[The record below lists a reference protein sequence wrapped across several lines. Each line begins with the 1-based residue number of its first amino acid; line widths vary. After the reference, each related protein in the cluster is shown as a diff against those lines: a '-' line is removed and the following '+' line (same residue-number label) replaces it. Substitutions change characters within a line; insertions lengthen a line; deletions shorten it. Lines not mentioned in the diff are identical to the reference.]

1 MGRRPGRK
9 GFNVVAEGNP
19 MPSVVAAQMNWCL
32 IFPSTATDTLS
43 SGQNITNSETIV
55 SEGDVFELGFFSP
68 GNSAIYYLG
77 IWYKKVEEQTVVWV
91 GNRDYSF
98 FTSSAALTV
107 SDDGNLVILERKISF
122 KVTNISLY
130 KNVSATLLDTGN
142 LVLRDEN
149 LNILWQSFDF
159 PSDTFLPGMKLGYD
173 KSSGRNWSYVSWKNS
188 EDPSPGNFTL
198 ALDAETNSMIIM
210 NGLQIYWKSGA
221 WNGQIFNM
229 TPEMRLNYIYN
240 FNYVSDGEMTFVT
253 YDLYD
258 ASIVSRFL
266 VDISGQLRQLSW
278 LESTKQ
284 WNVFSVQPRGQ
295 CEVYAFC
302 GAFGI
307 CNDQSL
313 PSCNCLP
320 GFERHSQEQWNKPCM
335 RRTDLQCGN
344 NNNSK
349 GLGDGFIML
358 PKVRPPESPIAV
370 AVQGIDACRLSCLN
384 NCSCIAY
391 SYFDKN
397 CAIWGKDLNLIN
409 MQKLLDTD
417 ASGVDFYLKLA
428 GADLVTETD
437 TNAEHRRTKRT
448 LWIIITPTIS
458 LTILSLSMLICRVQR
473 NKSRKR
479 GEDLL
484 SFDFSIRLGTTEQDE
499 TEPKKPRKD
508 KKEVE
513 IPLFNFSSVSAATN
527 NFSSS
532 NKLGEG
538 GFGPVYKGKLLNG
551 HEVAVKRLS
560 RRSGQG
566 WNELK
571 NEAMLIGKLQH
582 KNLVKLLGCCIEGDE
597 KILIYEYLSNK
608 SLDFFLFDSTKH
620 GVLDWRTR
628 ISIIEGIAQGL
639 LYLHHFS
646 RLQIIHRD
654 LKASNILLDESMNPK
669 ISDFGMARIFA
680 GNGSQATSRIVG
692 TYGYM
697 APEYALEGI
706 FSVKSDVFSFGVL
719 LLEILSGKK
728 NTGFYQTTSLNLL
741 GYAWDLWTSGR
752 PLELMDP
759 GLRDISSA
767 NEMLRY
773 INVGLLCV
781 QERATDRPIMS
792 SVVSMLSN
800 ELTILPSPKEP
811 AFSNVRSVG
820 NSNTCTGSR
829 AENCSVNE
837 VTMSDMEAR

>member
-1 MGRRPGRK
+1 MESIDISTS
-9 GFNVVAEGNP
+9 GFIYLVLLIF
-19 MPSVVAAQMNWCL
+19 SCHSL
-32 IFPSTATDTLS
+32 IFPSAAKDTLS
-43 SGQNITNSETIV
+43 SGQYITNSETIV
-55 SEGDVFELGFFSP
+55 SEGEVFELGFFSP

-91 GNRDYSF
+91 ANRDYSF

-107 SDDGNLVILERKISF
+107 SDDGNLVILEGKISY
-122 KVTNISLY
+122 KVTNISPY
-130 KNVSATLLDTGN
+130 KNVSAAILDTGN

-149 LNILWQSFDF
+149 LNLLWQSFDF
-159 PSDTFLPGMKLGYD
+159 PSDTYLPGMKLGYD
-173 KSSGRNWSYVSWKNS
+173 KSSGRNLSYLSWKS
-188 EDPSPGNFTL
+188 AEDPSPGNFTL
-198 ALDAETNSMIIM
+198 VWDAESRSIVIM
-210 NGLQIYWKSGA
+210 NGLRIYWKSGA
-221 WNGQIFNM
+221 WNGQIFSLI
-229 TPEMRLNYIYN
+229 PEMKSNKLYD
-240 FNYVSDGEMTFVT
+240 FTYVSDGEMAFVT
-253 YDLYD
+253 YDLSD
-258 ASIVSRFL
+258 ASIVSRFV
-266 VDISGQLRQLSW
+266 VDISGQVKQLSW

-284 WNVFSVQPRGQ
+284 WNPFWSQPRER

-307 CNDQSL
+307 CNEEAL
-313 PSCNCLP
+313 PYCNCLP
-320 GFERHSQEQWNKPCM
+320 GFDPHSQEQWNKADYSGGCT

-344 NNNSK
+344 NNNSQ
-349 GLGDGFIML
+349 GLGDGFKML
-358 PKVRPPESPIAV
+358 PKVRPPQSPMAV
-370 AVQGIDACRLSCLN
+370 AVQSIDACRLSCLN
-384 NCSCIAY
+384 NCSCVAY

-397 CAIWGKDLNLIN
+397 CTIWGKDLNLIN
-409 MQKLLDTD
+409 MQKLSDTD
-417 ASGVDFYLKLA
+417 ASGRDVYLKLA

-437 TNAEHRRTKRT
+437 TNAERRRTRRT
-448 LWIIITPTIS
+448 LWIIIT
-458 LTILSLSMLICRVQR
+458 LTITLTVLSLSMLICRVQR

-484 SFDFSIRLGTTEQDE
+484 SFDFSIRLGATEHDE

-551 HEVAVKRLS
+551 DEVAVKRLS

-571 NEAMLIGKLQH
+571 NEAMLIAKLQH

-628 ISIIEGIAQGL
+628 ISIIEGITQGL

-654 LKASNILLDESMNPK
+654 LKASNILLDEGMNPK

-728 NTGFYQTTSLNLL
+728 NTGFYRTNFLNLL

-759 GLRDISSA
+759 GQRDISSA

-781 QERATDRPIMS
+781 QERATDRPTMS

>member
-1 MGRRPGRK
+1 M
-9 GFNVVAEGNP
+9 F
-19 MPSVVAAQMNWCL
+19 SCHCL
-32 IFPSTATDTLS
+32 IFPSAAKDTLS
-43 SGQNITNSETIV
+43 SGQYITNSERIV
-55 SEGDVFELGFFSP
+55 SEGEVFELGFFPP

-77 IWYKKVEEQTVVWV
+77 IWYKKVQEQTVVWV
-91 GNRDYSF
+91 ANRDHSV

-107 SDDGNLVILERKISF
+107 SDDGNLVILEGKISY

-173 KSSGRNWSYVSWKNS
+173 KISGRNWSYVSWKSS
-188 EDPSPGNFTL
+188 EDPSPGNSSL
-198 ALDAETNSMIIM
+198 VWDANTSSMMIM
-210 NGLQIYWKSGA
+210 DGSEIYWKSGT
-221 WNGQIFNM
+221 WNGHSFSMI
-229 TPEMRLNYIYN
+229 PEMIRLNYFYN
-240 FNYVSDGEMTFVT
+240 FTYVSDGQMTYIT
-253 YDLYD
+253 YDLYYKGII
-258 ASIVSRFL
+258 SRIV
-266 VDISGQLRQLSW
+266 VDIFGILKQLSW
-278 LESTKQ
+278 LESSKQ
-284 WNVFSVQPRGQ
+284 WNMTWYIPNGQ
-295 CEVYAFC
+295 CDVYACC

-307 CNDQSL
+307 CSQHDS
-313 PSCNCLP
+313 PFCNCLP
-320 GFERHSQEQWNKPCM
+320 GFEPHFQEQWNKANYSGGCT
-335 RRTDLQCGN
+335 RKTDLQCGN

-358 PKVRPPESPIAV
+358 PQVNLPDSPKAV
-370 AVQGIDACRLSCLN
+370 AVQSIDACQLSCLN

-391 SYFDKN
+391 SYFDED
-397 CAIWGKDLNLIN
+397 CRIWGKDLNLIN
-409 MQKLLDTD
+409 LQNLSLAGKETN
-417 ASGVDFYLKLA
+417 GRDFYLKLA
-428 GADLVTETD
+428 GADLVTEKR
-437 TNAEHRRTKRT
+437 RRTKRK
-448 LWIIITPTIS
+448 LWIIITPTIT
-458 LTILSLSMLICRVQR
+458 LTILSLSMLILRVQR

-484 SFDFSIRLGTTEQDE
+484 SFDFSLRLGATEHDE

-571 NEAMLIGKLQH
+571 NEAMLIAKLQH

-654 LKASNILLDESMNPK
+654 LKVSNILLDGGMNPK
-669 ISDFGMARIFA
+669 ISDFGMAKIFA
-680 GNGSQATSRIVG
+680 GNGSQATRRIVG

-728 NTGFYQTTSLNLL
+728 NTGFYQTNSLNLL
-741 GYAWDLWTSGR
+741 GY
-752 PLELMDP
+752 
-759 GLRDISSA
+759 
-767 NEMLRY
+767 
-773 INVGLLCV
+773 
-781 QERATDRPIMS
+781 
-792 SVVSMLSN
+792 VSN
-800 ELTILPSPKEP
+800 QT
-811 AFSNVRSVG
+811 
-820 NSNTCTGSR
+820 
-829 AENCSVNE
+829 
-837 VTMSDMEAR
+837 

>member
-1 MGRRPGRK
+1 MEIIEISRS
-9 GFNVVAEGNP
+9 GFFYLVLLIF
-19 MPSVVAAQMNWCL
+19 SCHSL
-32 IFPSTATDTLS
+32 IFPSAAKDTLS
-43 SGQNITNSETIV
+43 SGQYITNSETIV
-55 SEGDVFELGFFSP
+55 SEGEVFELGFFSP

-77 IWYKKVEEQTVVWV
+77 IWYKKVEQQTVVWV
-91 GNRDYSF
+91 GSRDYSF
-98 FTSSAALTV
+98 FTSSAALSV
-107 SDDGNLVILERKISF
+107 SDDGNLIILEGKISY

-130 KNVSATLLDTGN
+130 KNVNATLLDTGN

-149 LNILWQSFDF
+149 LNTLWQSFDF

-173 KSSGRNWSYVSWKNS
+173 RISGRSWSYVSWKS
-188 EDPSPGNFTL
+188 AADPSPGNFTL
-198 ALDAETNSMIIM
+198 VWDAESRSVVIM
-210 NGLQIYWKSGA
+210 NGLRIYWKSGA
-221 WNGQIFNM
+221 WNGQIFSLI
-229 TPEMRLNYIYN
+229 PEMRLNKVYN
-240 FNYVSDGEMTFVT
+240 FTYVSDGNMTYFIFDV
-253 YDLYD
+253 YDK
-258 ASIVSRFL
+258 SITSRF
-266 VDISGQLRQLSW
+266 VMNVSGQLNQWSWQKSVRQWGLFWS
-278 LESTKQ
+278 
-284 WNVFSVQPRGQ
+284 QPRAQ

-307 CNDQSL
+307 CNIQSA
-313 PSCNCLP
+313 PICQCLP
-320 GFERHSQEQWNKPCM
+320 GFEPHSQEQWNKAEYSGGCA
-335 RRTDLQCGN
+335 RKTDLQCGN

-349 GLGDGFIML
+349 GLGDGFKML
-358 PKVRPPESPIAV
+358 PEVRPPESPMAV
-370 AVQGIDACRLSCLN
+370 AVQSIDACQSSCLN

-391 SYFDKN
+391 SYFGGS
-397 CAIWGKDLNLIN
+397 CTVWGKDLIN
-409 MQKLLDTD
+409 MQKLLDAD
-417 ASGVDFYLKLA
+417 ATGRDIYLKLA

-437 TNAEHRRTKRT
+437 TNAERRRTKRT
-448 LWIIITPTIS
+448 LWIIITPTIT
-458 LTILSLSMLICRVQR
+458 LTTLSLSMLICRVQR

-484 SFDFSIRLGTTEQDE
+484 SFDFSIRLGATEHDE

-571 NEAMLIGKLQH
+571 NEAMLIAKLQH

-639 LYLHHFS
+639 LYLHFS

-680 GNGSQATSRIVG
+680 GNGSQATRRIVG

-728 NTGFYQTTSLNLL
+728 NTGFYQTNSLNLL

-781 QERATDRPIMS
+781 QERATDRPTMS

-811 AFSNVRSVG
+811 AFSNVRSVE

>member
-1 MGRRPGRK
+1 MEIIEISRS
-9 GFNVVAEGNP
+9 GFFYLVLLIF
-19 MPSVVAAQMNWCL
+19 SCHSL
-32 IFPSTATDTLS
+32 IFPSAAKDTLS
-43 SGQNITNSETIV
+43 SGQYITNSETIV
-55 SEGDVFELGFFSP
+55 SEGEVFELGFFSP

-77 IWYKKVEEQTVVWV
+77 IWYKKVKQQTVVWV
-91 GNRDYSF
+91 GNRDHSF

-107 SDDGNLVILERKISF
+107 SGDGNLVILDSKISYR
-122 KVTNISLY
+122 VTNISVY

-149 LNILWQSFDF
+149 LNTLWQSFDF

-173 KSSGRNWSYVSWKNS
+173 KSSGRNWSYVSWKS
-188 EDPSPGNFTL
+188 TEDPSPGNFTL
-198 ALDAETNSMIIM
+198 VWDAETSSIVIM

-229 TPEMRLNYIYN
+229 TPEMRLNYLYN
-240 FNYVSDGEMTFVT
+240 FRYVSDGEMTIVT

-258 ASIVSRFL
+258 ANIVSRFV
-266 VDISGQLRQLSW
+266 VDISGQLKQLSW

-284 WNVFSVQPRGQ
+284 WSLFWSQPSGQ
-295 CEVYAFC
+295 CDVYAFC

-307 CNDQSL
+307 CNNQFL
-313 PSCNCLP
+313 PLCNCLP
-320 GFERHSQEQWNKPCM
+320 GFEPHSQEQWNRRDYSGGCT

-358 PKVRPPESPIAV
+358 PKVRSPESPMAV
-370 AVQGIDACRLSCLN
+370 AVQGVDACRLSCLN

-397 CAIWGKDLNLIN
+397 CTIWGKDLNLIN
-409 MQKLLDTD
+409 MQKLSDTD
-417 ASGVDFYLKLA
+417 ASGIDFYLKLA

-448 LWIIITPTIS
+448 LWIIIVPTIS

-484 SFDFSIRLGTTEQDE
+484 SFDFSIRLGATEHDE
-499 TEPKKPRKD
+499 TEAKKPRKD

-513 IPLFNFSSVSAATN
+513 IPVFNFSSVSAATN

-538 GFGPVYKGKLLNG
+538 GFGPVYMGKLSNG
-551 HEVAVKRLS
+551 HKVAVKRLS

-571 NEAMLIGKLQH
+571 NEAMLIVKLQH

-597 KILIYEYLSNK
+597 KILIYEYLPNK
-608 SLDFFLFDSTKH
+608 SLDFFLFGSTKH
-620 GVLDWRTR
+620 PVLDWRTR
-628 ISIIEGIAQGL
+628 VSIIEGIAQGL
-639 LYLHHFS
+639 LYLHCFS

-654 LKASNILLDESMNPK
+654 LKASNILLDKGMNPK

-680 GNGSQATSRIVG
+680 GNDSQMTNRIVG

-697 APEYALEGI
+697 APEYVMEGI

-728 NTGFYQTTSLNLL
+728 NTGCYQTNSLNLL
-741 GYAWDLWTSGR
+741 GYAWDLWTSHR

-759 GLRDISSA
+759 GLRDVSSDY
-767 NEMLRY
+767 EQLIY
-773 INVGLLCV
+773 IQIGLLCV
-781 QERATDRPIMS
+781 QECATDRPTMAD
-792 SVVSMLSN
+792 VVLMLQN
-800 ELTILPSPKEP
+800 KERANQPSPKEP
-811 AFSNVRSVG
+811 AFSNMRSVG
-820 NSNTCTGSR
+820 NSDISLGSW
-829 AENCSVNE
+829 EKCSVNE
-837 VTMSDMEAR
+837 VTVSVLEAR

>member
-1 MGRRPGRK
+1 MEIIEISRS
-9 GFNVVAEGNP
+9 GFFYLVLLIF
-19 MPSVVAAQMNWCL
+19 SCHSL
-32 IFPSTATDTLS
+32 IFPSAAKDTLS
-43 SGQNITNSETIV
+43 SGQYITNSETIV
-55 SEGDVFELGFFSP
+55 SEGEVFELGLFSP
-68 GNSAIYYLG
+68 GNSGIYFLG
-77 IWYKKVEEQTVVWV
+77 IWYKKTEQQTVVWV
-91 GNRDYSF
+91 GNRDFSF

-107 SDDGNLVILERKISF
+107 SDDGNLVILEGKISY
-122 KVTNISLY
+122 KVTNISPY

-173 KSSGRNWSYVSWKNS
+173 KSSGRNWSYMSWKSS

-198 ALDAETNSMIIM
+198 VLDSEESSMMIM
-210 NGLQIYWKSGA
+210 NGLELYWTSGP
-221 WNGQIFNM
+221 WNGQIFSLV
-229 TPEMRLNYIYN
+229 PEMKLNYFPN
-240 FNYVSDGEMTFVT
+240 FTYVADGQRNYFT

-258 ASIVSRFL
+258 KSLISRY
-266 VDISGQLRQLSW
+266 VMEISGQLDQFMW
-278 LESTKQ
+278 LESSKQ
-284 WNVFSVQPRGQ
+284 WNLFWSQPRQQ

-302 GAFGI
+302 GSFGI
-307 CNDQSL
+307 CSEESL
-313 PSCNCLP
+313 PFCSCLP
-320 GFERHSQEQWNKPCM
+320 GFEPHSQEQWNKADYSGGCT
-335 RRTDLQCGN
+335 RKTDLQCAN

-349 GLGDGFIML
+349 GLGDGFKML
-358 PKVRPPESPIAV
+358 PEVRPPESPMAV
-370 AVQGIDACRLSCLN
+370 AVQSIDACQSSCLN
-384 NCSCIAY
+384 NCSCTAY
-391 SYFDKN
+391 SYFGGN
-397 CAIWGKDLNLIN
+397 CTVWGKDLIN
-409 MQKLLDTD
+409 MQKLLDGD
-417 ASGVDFYLKLA
+417 ATGRDIYLKLA

-437 TNAEHRRTKRT
+437 TNAERRRTNRT
-448 LWIIITPTIS
+448 LWIIITPTIT

-499 TEPKKPRKD
+499 TEPKMPRKD

-571 NEAMLIGKLQH
+571 NEAMLIAKLQH

-620 GVLDWRTR
+620 GLLDWRTR

-654 LKASNILLDESMNPK
+654 LKASNILLDGGMSPK
-669 ISDFGMARIFA
+669 ISDFGMAKIFA
-680 GNGSQATSRIVG
+680 GNGSQATRRIVG

-706 FSVKSDVFSFGVL
+706 FSIKSDVFSFGVL

-728 NTGFYQTTSLNLL
+728 NTGFYQTNSLNLL

-767 NEMLRY
+767 YEVVRY
-773 INVGLLCV
+773 INIGLLCV
-781 QERATDRPIMS
+781 QDRASDRPTMS

-820 NSNTCTGSR
+820 NPNTCLGSR
-829 AENCSVNE
+829 ADNCSANE